1 MKMAEK
7 QGQNGLSDRKNAMCL
22 FSHGYSTLF
31 VHSNSDILKTV
42 CLIKQSSGSVLRHKE
57 GR

>member
-1 MKMAEK
+1 MEMAEK
-7 QGQNGLSDRKNAMCL
+7 QGQSGLSDRKNAMCL

-42 CLIKQSSGSVLRHKE
+42 CLIKQSSSSVLRHKE